1 MGGLKISGPGFKT
14 VLSATLVA
22 GTLDI
27 VAAILLYSIIME
39 KTTPSRIIMSIASG
53 VFGKEAYSG
62 GSAMILA
69 GLAFHFL
76 IAFLFSLFYY
86 FLYQNIRSLSGKRLL
101 SGVLYGVFIWLVMNL
116 VVLGVVFPGMPAPD
130 FQAVAIGMTIVIL
143 AVGIPISYIISAG
156 SRRW

>member
-1 MGGLKISGPGFKT
+1 MGGLKISGSGFKT

-86 FLYQNIRSLSGKRLL
+86 FLFQNIRSLSGKRLL
-101 SGVLYGVFIWLVMNL
+101 SGVFMVYLSGW
-116 VVLGVVFPGMPAPD
+116 
-130 FQAVAIGMTIVIL
+130 
-143 AVGIPISYIISAG
+143 S
-156 SRRW
+156 

>member
-1 MGGLKISGPGFKT
+1 
-14 VLSATLVA
+14 
-22 GTLDI
+22 
-27 VAAILLYSIIME
+27 
-39 KTTPSRIIMSIASG
+39 MSIASG

-86 FLYQNIRSLSGKRLL
+86 FLYQNIRSLSGNRLL

-116 VVLGVVFPGMPAPD
+116 VVLRVVFPGMPAPD